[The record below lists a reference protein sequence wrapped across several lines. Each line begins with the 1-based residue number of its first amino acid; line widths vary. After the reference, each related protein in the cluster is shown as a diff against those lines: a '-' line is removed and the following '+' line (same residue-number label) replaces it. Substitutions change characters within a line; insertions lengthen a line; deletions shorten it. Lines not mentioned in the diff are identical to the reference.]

1 MTLLKGRKIVFK
13 AFESGI
19 FSKPKE
25 SKKSE
30 QSSDDVKYNSFDYD
44 TSITQKIRKYL
55 IVKYFK

>member
-1 MTLLKGRKIVFK
+1 MTLLKGRKIAFK

-30 QSSDDVKYNSFDYD
+30 QLSDDVKYNSFDYD
-44 TSITQKIRKYL
+44 THQLRKKL
-55 IVKYFK
+55 ENI